1 MSLTA
6 NSFTRLEIVILDR
19 VGLVEFRVALVFRL
33 GLGHKILC
41 TRTLHHLVPVQ
52 DRNVATHFCF
62 DVGDIVDGGLW
73 DLVGCNLWVVG
84 PTGCFIGTGTALQ
97 LGVVLLV
104 RRSNY

>member
-1 MSLTA
+1 LTA

-73 DLVGCNLWVVG
+73 DLVRHRLD
-84 PTGCFIGTGTALQ
+84 
-97 LGVVLLV
+97 LGGLHASFWFFPAFFADFKADIA
-104 RRSNY
+104 SNYKED